1 FVLQVPAEEDAR
13 EQVAAALIHAAYF
26 HANPVERKDFLAA
39 RAITF
44 FLHAIQHGEPDFRQ
58 FLGNLARGGSRKRA
72 LENRASELLQ
82 KLSDFHKICN
92 SQAAPTTTLEMG
104 AATPPPYPP
113 CSTSTANAIRRA
125 PSAGA
130 NPANHA
136 CGMP

>member
-1 FVLQVPAEEDAR
+1 
-13 EQVAAALIHAAYF
+13 
-26 HANPVERKDFLAA
+26 

-92 SQAAPTTTLEMG
+92 SAAASTTSLAMG
-104 AATPPPYPP
+104 ADTAPPYPP

-136 CGMP
+136 CGMPVSICAVPVFPAIAMGEPAIARRAVPSVTTLRMA